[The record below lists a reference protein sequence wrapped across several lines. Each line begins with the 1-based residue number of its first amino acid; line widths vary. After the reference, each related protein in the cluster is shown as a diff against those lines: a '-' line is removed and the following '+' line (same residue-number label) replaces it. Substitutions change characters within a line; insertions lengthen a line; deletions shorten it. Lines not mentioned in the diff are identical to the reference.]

1 MRKVLCCLALAGVAG
16 FFLVSGGVEAG
27 EEKVP
32 LDKLPKAVVEAVKKR
47 FPKAELVAAAKET
60 VDKKTEYEVI
70 LKNEGQKIDVTLTP
84 EGTILGMEKEITV
97 KDLPKAVT
105 TTLKKSYPKAVYKK
119 VEEVIKVKDGKETL
133 AFYEVLLEIAEKKTV
148 EVKVE
153 ANGKILTP
161 DAKDGEKKEEKK
173 ESGKQAGGGF
183 DFFAETIALISAG
196 RHSHFIL
203 NPSDRSPTSPGWSRM
218 ESRNM

>member
-1 MRKVLCCLALAGVAG
+1 MRTILCFLALAVSGIS
-16 FFLVSGGVEAG
+16 LLSGGVQAG
-27 EEKVP
+27 EDKIP
-32 LDKLPKAVVEAVKKR
+32 LDKLPKAVEEAVKKR

-84 EGTILGMEKEITV
+84 DGVILGMEKEITA

-105 TTLKKSYPKAVYKK
+105 MTLKKTYPNADYKK

-133 AFYEVLLEIAEKKTV
+133 AFYEVLLETADKKTV

-161 DAKDGEKKEEKK
+161 DAKDGEKKE
-173 ESGKQAGGGF
+173 SGKQAGGWRY
-183 DFFAETIALISAG
+183 DFSAETIAVIFSGHPSFAM
-196 RHSHFIL
+196 L
-203 NPSDRSPTSPGWSRM
+203 NSSSEVSVCSLPA
-218 ESRNM
+218 

>member
-1 MRKVLCCLALAGVAG
+1 MRTILCFLALAVSGIS
-16 FFLVSGGVEAG
+16 LLSGGVQAG
-27 EEKVP
+27 EDKIP

-84 EGTILGMEKEITV
+84 DGVILGMEKEITA

-105 TTLKKSYPKAVYKK
+105 MTLKKTYPNADYKK

-133 AFYEVLLEIAEKKTV
+133 AFYEVLLETADKKTV
-148 EVKVE
+148 EAKVE

-173 ESGKQAGGGF
+173 ESGKQAGGWRY
-183 DFFAETIALISAG
+183 DFSAETIAIIFTGHPSFAM
-196 RHSHFIL
+196 L
-203 NPSDRSPTSPGWSRM
+203 NSSSEVSVCALPA
-218 ESRNM
+218 

>member
-1 MRKVLCCLALAGVAG
+1 MRTILCFLALAVSGIS
-16 FFLVSGGVEAG
+16 LLSGGVQAG
-27 EEKVP
+27 EEKIP

-84 EGTILGMEKEITV
+84 DGVILGMEKEITA

-105 TTLKKSYPKAVYKK
+105 KTLKKTYPNADYKK

-133 AFYEVLLEIAEKKTV
+133 AFYEVLLETADKKTV
-148 EVKVE
+148 EVKIE
-153 ANGKILTP
+153 ANGKTLTP
-161 DAKDGEKKEEKK
+161 DTKDSEKKEEKK
-173 ESGKQAGGGF
+173 ESGKQAGVWRF
-183 DFFAETIALISAG
+183 DCFGEKNVL
-196 RHSHFIL
+196 IL
-203 NPSDRSPTSPGWSRM
+203 NPSDRLHLAPAWSTI
-218 ESRNM
+218 ESQVM